1 MFRLI
6 RLILPILLLC
16 STLAHAVPKPWE
28 RVQASYLPNRSNDG
42 DSFHAIIERD
52 RSEVVARLY
61 AVDTIESD
69 TSLQERISAQ
79 ADYFGITLARAA
91 ELAHQATTFTATA
104 LSRPFTIT
112 TRWSSALGRSAIGR
126 IYCII
131 TTDRG
136 EDLGELLVRAGL
148 ARIHGTPPATMINS
162 GDIKAYIAK
171 LRSAEDDA
179 KGARRGGWSVG
190 GGSIGL
196 PKLPAPAT
204 AKPSLPPR
212 LPNAPSVI
220 PPSTISVGGAFVG
233 SRSSKVFHSSTCSV
247 VNDIK
252 PANIVNWATREA
264 AVAEGR
270 TPCHR
275 CNP

>member
-1 MFRLI
+1 M
-6 RLILPILLLC
+6 
-16 STLAHAVPKPWE
+16 
-28 RVQASYLPNRSNDG
+28 
-42 DSFHAIIERD
+42 
-52 RSEVVARLY
+52 
-61 AVDTIESD
+61 
-69 TSLQERISAQ
+69 
-79 ADYFGITLARAA
+79 
-91 ELAHQATTFTATA
+91 AHQATTFTSTA

-112 TRWSSALGRSAIGR
+112 TPWSSALGRSAIGR

-136 EDLGELLVRAGL
+136 DDLGELLVRAGL

-171 LRSAEDDA
+171 LHAAEDDA

-204 AKPSLPPR
+204 AKPSLPPP
-212 LPNAPSVI
+212 LVAPSVI
-220 PPSTISVGGAFVG
+220 PPSAIIVGGAFVG

-252 PANIVNWATREA
+252 PVNLVNWATREA